1 MTPPEKQRTQGEP
14 VIRVLIADD
23 HPIVRQGIVTVISRE
38 RDIEFVGEASNGREA
53 VEMTESLQPDIVL
66 MDLEMPEMKGHEAIA
81 QIGAGTSGA
90 SVIILT
96 TFDTDQH
103 IFDGLEAGARGY
115 LLKDS
120 PPADLINA
128 IRAVYRGESMI
139 EPRVAGRLLDQFTRS
154 ARARGDD
161 TFHESLS
168 NRETEVVRLM
178 ASGATNKEIA
188 AQLNIGESTVK
199 THVIH
204 LFNKLGVKDRT
215 GAVMAAARRGIVEI

>member
-1 MTPPEKQRTQGEP
+1 MTPPDKENKEKRA

-23 HPIVRQGIVTVISRE
+23 HPIVRQGIVTVVSRE
-38 RDIEFVGEASNGREA
+38 QGIEVVGEASNGREA
-53 VEMTESLQPDIVL
+53 VEMTASLEPDIVL

-81 QIGAGTSGA
+81 QIRANTPGA

-120 PPADLINA
+120 PPADLITA
-128 IRAVYRGESMI
+128 IRTVYRGESMI
-139 EPRVAGRLLDQFTRS
+139 GPRVAGRLLDQLT
-154 ARARGDD
+154 RARSED
-161 TFHESLS
+161 TYQASLS
-168 NRETEVVRLM
+168 TRETEVVRLM
-178 ASGATNKEIA
+178 SSGATNKEIA
-188 AQLNIGESTVK
+188 AQLHIGESTVK

-215 GAVMAAARRGIVEI
+215 GAVMAAVRRGIIKV

>member
-1 MTPPEKQRTQGEP
+1 MSTQRKDGETA
-14 VIRVLIADD
+14 IRVLIADD
-23 HPIVRQGIVTVISRE
+23 HPIVRQGIVTVVSRE
-38 RDIEFVGEASNGREA
+38 RDIEVVGEASNGREA
-53 VEMTESLQPDIVL
+53 VEMTASLQPDIVL

-81 QIGAGTSGA
+81 RIGVNTPNC

-103 IFDGLEAGARGY
+103 IFEGLEAGARGY

-120 PPADLINA
+120 PPAEVISA
-128 IRAVYRGESMI
+128 IRTVYRGESMI
-139 EPRVAGRLLDQFTRS
+139 EPRVAGRLLDQFSRTR
-154 ARARGDD
+154 GEEKVPD
-161 TFHESLS
+161 TLS
-168 NRETEVVRLM
+168 TRETQVVRLM

-215 GAVMAAARRGIVEI
+215 GAVMAAARRGIVEV

>member
-1 MTPPEKQRTQGEP
+1 MTPERKEDKK

-23 HPIVRQGIVTVISRE
+23 HPIVRQGIVTVVSRE
-38 RDIEFVGEASNGREA
+38 RDIEVVGEASNGREA
-53 VEMTESLQPDIVL
+53 VEMTASLEPDIVL
-66 MDLEMPEMKGHEAIA
+66 MDLEMPEMKGHEAITR
-81 QIGAGTSGA
+81 IGAESPGS

-120 PPADLINA
+120 PPTDVISA
-128 IRAVYRGESMI
+128 IRTVYRGDSMI
-139 EPRVAGRLLDQFTRS
+139 EPRVAGRLLHQVTRA
-154 ARARGDD
+154 ARARGEEPFQD
-161 TFHESLS
+161 SLS
-168 NRETEVVRLM
+168 ARETEVVRLM

>member
-1 MTPPEKQRTQGEP
+1 MTSPNEKKKP

-38 RDIEFVGEASNGREA
+38 RDIEVVGEASNGRDA
-53 VEMTESLQPDIVL
+53 VDMTASLEPDIVL

-81 QIGAGTSGA
+81 QIGVDTPSA

-120 PPADLINA
+120 PPTDVISA
-128 IRAVYRGESMI
+128 IRSVYRGDSMI
-139 EPRVAGRLLDQFTRS
+139 EPRVAGRLLHQFTR
-154 ARARGDD
+154 ATRARGEEPFQD
-161 TFHESLS
+161 SLS
-168 NRETEVVRLM
+168 ARETEVVRLM

-215 GAVMAAARRGIVEI
+215 GAVMAAARRGIVEV